1 MQKNIFIVD
10 DEEDICKLVS
20 LHLEKNNFKATTF
33 SNAKTFFDQIKEK
46 KPDLIILDIM
56 LPDMDGLEVCKAVKS
71 NKDLKKIPVIML
83 TAKQEEI
90 DKIVGLEM
98 GADDY
103 ITKPFSP
110 REVVAR
116 VKAVLRRADLIDNI
130 EINNEKIINIDNKI
144 FINVPKYEVYD
155 RENKKIE
162 LTQTEFNI
170 LMILLEKRGWVFS
183 REKILNKLW
192 GEDKYVIDRTIDV
205 HIKNLRE
212 KLGETGNLIKNV
224 RGVGYKLEDKG

>member
-1 MQKNIFIVD
+1 M
-10 DEEDICKLVS
+10 
-20 LHLEKNNFKATTF
+20 
-33 SNAKTFFDQIKEK
+33 
-46 KPDLIILDIM
+46 
-56 LPDMDGLEVCKAVKS
+56 
-71 NKDLKKIPVIML
+71 
-83 TAKQEEI
+83 
-90 DKIVGLEM
+90 
-98 GADDY
+98 
-103 ITKPFSP
+103 
-110 REVVAR
+110 
-116 VKAVLRRADLIDNI
+116 
-130 EINNEKIINIDNKI
+130 
-144 FINVPKYEVYD
+144 YD